1 MTSSGGKGVETP
13 QRARAEDGEDRFTR
27 ADRVERLLRGQ
38 QAVAA
43 LLAEGDDGC
52 LPRVLE
58 AACRS
63 LGWSLA
69 ELWRMTR
76 AGTALR
82 CAAVWSELPERHAPM
97 IAAGRAHE
105 LPPGLGLPGRA
116 WAGASPAWTVD
127 APRDPAVLRP
137 AEAAEAG
144 LRGGL
149 AVPLR
154 AGTAVFGALAMHCE
168 REGEPAAEELEFC
181 LAVGA
186 QLAQFLALQESRQR
200 FEAVAGSVADA
211 IVMTDEPGNILS
223 WNAGAARIFGYDA
236 SETVGQPLRLLMLER
251 PDEAEGAGGDA
262 AEPAGEDGLFD
273 RTSELTGVRK
283 GGERFPLEVTVTGLA
298 GDEPVYSAIMR
309 DISERKR
316 AEELL
321 VRERA
326 QRALTSEQSALR
338 RVATAVA
345 SGADASV
352 VFDLAAREVSELV
365 GADSGAVIQFGER
378 GRLVLAGRWG
388 ETRALHGETFSIG
401 DRMPAAAVFRGSGP
415 TRVDDLREIAD
426 DPGAAELI
434 AAGYRAAA
442 AAPVHVGERLWGAVA
457 MASRGEMPR
466 DAESRLEQLAY
477 LVALTVGNAESR
489 SRLIHQATTDPLT
502 GLANHRTFH
511 ERLREEVQQRAG
523 PGPRP
528 RAGADRPRPLQA
540 GQRHPRAPVRRPR
553 PGRGRPAPARPLA
566 RGRDG
571 RAHQRRRLRLDP
583 PRHRRRRRLRG
594 RRARARAPSPRRPSR
609 ASG

>member
-1 MTSSGGKGVETP
+1 
-13 QRARAEDGEDRFTR
+13 
-27 ADRVERLLRGQ
+27 
-38 QAVAA
+38 
-43 LLAEGDDGC
+43 
-52 LPRVLE
+52 
-58 AACRS
+58 
-63 LGWSLA
+63 
-69 ELWRMTR
+69 MTR

-82 CAAVWSELPERHAPM
+82 RAAVWSELPERHEAM

-105 LPPGLGLPGRA
+105 LPPGVGLPGRA

-168 REGEPAAEELEFC
+168 REGEPAPEELEFC

-186 QLAQFLALQESRQR
+186 QLGQFLALQESLQR

-223 WNAGAARIFGYDA
+223 WNAGAARIFGYEA

-251 PDEAEGAGGDA
+251 PDGA
-262 AEPAGEDGLFD
+262 AGEDGLFD
-273 RTSELTGVRK
+273 RTTELTGVRK

-326 QRALTSEQSALR
+326 QRALTAEQSALR

-352 VFDLAAREVSELV
+352 VFDLAAREVSEPW
-365 GADSGAVIQFGER
+365 AP
-378 GRLVLAGRWG
+378 
-388 ETRALHGETFSIG
+388 T
-401 DRMPAAAVFRGSGP
+401 AAR
-415 TRVDDLREIAD
+415 
-426 DPGAAELI
+426 
-434 AAGYRAAA
+434 
-442 AAPVHVGERLWGAVA
+442 
-457 MASRGEMPR
+457 
-466 DAESRLEQLAY
+466 
-477 LVALTVGNAESR
+477 
-489 SRLIHQATTDPLT
+489 
-502 GLANHRTFH
+502 
-511 ERLREEVQQRAG
+511 
-523 PGPRP
+523 
-528 RAGADRPRPLQA
+528 
-540 GQRHPRAPVRRPR
+540 
-553 PGRGRPAPARPLA
+553 
-566 RGRDG
+566 
-571 RAHQRRRLRLDP
+571 
-583 PRHRRRRRLRG
+583 
-594 RRARARAPSPRRPSR
+594 
-609 ASG
+609 